1 VWSLPRP
8 REAEPSPRRI
18 NGAPRQCVGVLDAGP
33 HYCTCQIG
41 MPYRAALAIV
51 GLPNRRCNIG
61 RGIGHSKEDD
71 DLAAWLA
78 VEGATIFLH

>member
-1 VWSLPRP
+1 
-8 REAEPSPRRI
+8 
-18 NGAPRQCVGVLDAGP
+18 
-33 HYCTCQIG
+33 